1 LVVLA
6 KLFSGEPTVR
16 RRTPVRE
23 RVGILAAC
31 SVFVRAR
38 STTPRGSKF
47 WGEAAAAIAICHI
60 FISNACTVQY
70 SIDTEPYRY

>member
-38 STTPRGSKF
+38 SVSPRARGSKF
-47 WGEAAAAIAICHI
+47 GARQQQLQIYSNSLYKYHGT
-60 FISNACTVQY
+60 ISN
-70 SIDTEPYRY
+70 